1 MGDEFVRLY
10 LVRHGEVDANIE
22 LRFLGRRDDP
32 LNSTGAAQAEELAS
46 VFAVLPIHGVVSSP
60 LGRALQTGKAVAQA
74 ANVPLSTDDRL
85 IELDFGSWECLTRR
99 EIRERS
105 ADDEVMLSRWEEDPA
120 FPAPDGESLLEVQN
134 RAVEFANEV
143 LSASPGAT
151 VAVTSHMGPI
161 KALLCA
167 VLDVPLTATRR
178 FFLDPATVTVVDWSS
193 SPVLRLFNSHA
204 HQGWRHARWM
214 REPELR

>member
-1 MGDEFVRLY
+1 MSEPFVRLY

-22 LRFLGRRDDP
+22 LRFLGRRDAP

-46 VFAVLPIHGVVSSP
+46 VFAVLPIHRVISSP
-60 LGRALQTGKAVAQA
+60 LGRARQTANAVAEA

-85 IELDFGSWECLTRR
+85 IELDFGSWECLTRQ
-99 EIRERS
+99 EIRDRS
-105 ADDEVMLSRWEEDPA
+105 ADDQMMLSRWEEDPA
-120 FPAPDGESLLEVQN
+120 FPAPDGESLAEVQA
-134 RAVEFANEV
+134 RTIEFANE
-143 LSASPGAT
+143 LLTTSGGST

-167 VLDVPLTATRR
+167 VLDVPLTNNRR

-193 SPVLRLFNSHA
+193 KPVLRLFNSHA

-214 REPELR
+214 REPDLR